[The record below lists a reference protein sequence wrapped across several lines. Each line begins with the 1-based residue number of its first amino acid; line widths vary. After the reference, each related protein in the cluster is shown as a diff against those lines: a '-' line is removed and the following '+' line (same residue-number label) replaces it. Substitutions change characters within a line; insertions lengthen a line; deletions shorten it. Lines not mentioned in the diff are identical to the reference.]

1 MPLMLPNARQY
12 QGARGTRAQGSVS
25 SREVVVLKSTSST
38 ERAGGAARGW
48 LPTVGTLAPTQGT
61 IEYSLHSR
69 TLTPNQGNSLFYSLG
84 GLLGDLTQPA
94 QPGRPSAG
102 ACHCLFEQNSAV
114 CWLAAAGYF

>member
-1 MPLMLPNARQY
+1 MPLTLPNARQY

-48 LPTVGTLAPTQGT
+48 LPTVLTVGTLAPTQGT

-84 GLLGDLTQPA
+84 GLAQPA
-94 QPGRPSAG
+94 HPGRP
-102 ACHCLFEQNSAV
+102 CKQNSAGRPHS
-114 CWLAAAGYF
+114 ARPAGRPRAMD

>member
-1 MPLMLPNARQY
+1 MPLTLPNARQY

-38 ERAGGAARGW
+38 EAEPAA
-48 LPTVGTLAPTQGT
+48 PPPAAACTLIPNKGT
-61 IEYSLHSR
+61 IRH
-69 TLTPNQGNSLFYSLG
+69 SLFYSLG

-102 ACHCLFEQNSAV
+102 ACHCLSNRIPLSAG
-114 CWLAAAGYF
+114 WLLQAIFR